1 MIRLFCFLLLLSDL
15 AGLLPA
21 HAQKNANV
29 GLYAGAAYYM
39 GDINPNRHFY
49 RPAPAF
55 GALYRYNINTRYAV
69 RASATYTTLSG
80 NDLDFPGTLHPDRPV
95 SPARFST
102 SVLDAGFCIEFNFRP
117 FTPGT
122 PGLNYSPFI
131 ATGLAATLIARSDRN
146 AFNTLNIPLSLGV
159 KVNLSKRITAGAE
172 WSFRRTFS
180 DRIDGLENPSGVQS
194 LIHNNDWYSFAGVFI
209 TYKFFNF
216 AADCPAYL

>member
-1 MIRLFCFLLLLSDL
+1 M
-15 AGLLPA
+15 PA

-49 RPAPAF
+49 RPSPAF
-55 GALYRYNINTRYAV
+55 GALYRYNINPRYSV
-69 RASATYTTLSG
+69 RASATYATLSG

-95 SPARFST
+95 SPAQFST
-102 SVLDAGFCIEFNFRP
+102 SVLDAGFCLEFNFRP
-117 FTPGT
+117 IPTGT
-122 PGLNYSPFI
+122 PGFNYSPFI
-131 ATGLAATLIARSDRN
+131 AAGLGGTLIARSDRN
-146 AFNTLNIPLSLGV
+146 AYNTVNIPLSLGI
-159 KVNLSKRITAGAE
+159 KVNLSKRLTAGAE

-194 LIHNNDWYSFAGVFI
+194 IIHNNDWYSFTGVFI